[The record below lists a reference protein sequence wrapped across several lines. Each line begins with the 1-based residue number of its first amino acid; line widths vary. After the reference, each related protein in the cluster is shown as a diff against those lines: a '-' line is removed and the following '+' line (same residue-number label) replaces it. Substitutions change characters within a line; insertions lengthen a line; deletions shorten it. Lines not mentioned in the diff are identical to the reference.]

1 MTEEEIQTTL
11 LKLLKPGPIRL
22 SELVLP
28 AVNNNLRK
36 VAKSRT
42 GTDFEVQWF
51 VVNEAVWSL
60 VARRLAWI
68 EIDEAHPMAWFIRLT
83 ERGKAA
89 AESEAVNPD
98 DPLGYMRR
106 LLQAAP
112 ATSDVVQ
119 LYLRES
125 LKSFEEECYLASAVM
140 LGVAAQ
146 ACMLETADAFVNWSG
161 EPAKKLRRM
170 LENPRTFY
178 VAKLEEFQKRLAA
191 AKGSLPRE
199 LSDNL
204 DLDVTAVLQ
213 LIRLTRNDAGHPTGC
228 QIDREDAFN
237 HLVIYARANK
247 RLYDL
252 TGFFKGEISQTQS
265 IAVTQN

>member
-1 MTEEEIQTTL
+1 MTQEEVQTTL
-11 LKLLKPGPIRL
+11 MNLLNAGPIRL
-22 SELVLP
+22 SDLVLP
-28 AVNNNLRK
+28 TVNDKLRK

-42 GTDFEVQWF
+42 GTDFEVEWF
-51 VVNEAVWSL
+51 AVNEAVWSL

-68 EIDEAHPMAWFIRLT
+68 EIDEAHPMAWFVQLT

-89 AESEAVNPD
+89 AESRAVNPD

-112 ATSDVVQ
+112 ATSNVVQ

-125 LKSFEEECYLASAVM
+125 LKSFEQECYLASAVM
-140 LGVAAQ
+140 LGVAAE
-146 ACMLETADAFVNWSG
+146 ACMLETADAFVVWSG
-161 EPAKKLRRM
+161 ECARKLRQM
-170 LENPRTFY
+170 LESPRTSY
-178 VAKLEEFQKRLAA
+178 VAKLEGFQKCLAA
-191 AKGSLPRE
+191 AKGSLPPE

-204 DLDVTAVLQ
+204 DLDVTVALQ
-213 LIRLTRNDAGHPTGC
+213 LIRVTRNDAGHPTGR

-237 HLVIYARANK
+237 HFVIYARANK

-252 TGFFKGEISQTQS
+252 LCFFNGELWRNQS
-265 IAVTQN
+265 AAVA

>member
-1 MTEEEIQTTL
+1 MTQEEIQTTL
-11 LKLLKPGPIRL
+11 LKLLKAGPFL
-22 SELVLP
+22 LGHLVLP
-28 AVNNNLRK
+28 QTNDQLRAR
-36 VAKSRT
+36 VRSQT
-42 GTDFEVQWF
+42 QVDFEVEWAE
-51 VVNEAVWSL
+51 VNEAVWGL
-60 VARRLAWI
+60 VVRRLAWI
-68 EIDEAHPMAWFIRLT
+68 ATYAANPNDWYVQLT

-106 LLQAAP
+106 LLQVAP
-112 ATSDVVQ
+112 STSDVVQ

-125 LKSFEEECYLASAVM
+125 LKSFEQDCYLASAVM
-140 LGVAAQ
+140 LGVAAE

-161 EPAKKLRRM
+161 EPAKKLRQM
-170 LENPRTFY
+170 LESTRTFY
-178 VAKLEEFQKRLAA
+178 VAKLEAFQKCLAA
-191 AKGSLPRE
+191 AKGLLPRE

-204 DLDVTAVLQ
+204 DLDVTAVIQ
-213 LIRLTRNDAGHPTGC
+213 LIRLTRNDAGHPTGR

-252 TGFFKGEISQTQS
+252 MGWFKDEILLSQST
-265 IAVTQN
+265 AVAQN